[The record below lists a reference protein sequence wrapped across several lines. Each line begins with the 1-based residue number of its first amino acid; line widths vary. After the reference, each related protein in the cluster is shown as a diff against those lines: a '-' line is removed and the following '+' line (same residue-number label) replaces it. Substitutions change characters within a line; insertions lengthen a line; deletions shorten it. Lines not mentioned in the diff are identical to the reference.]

1 MTRTRIVFG
10 VFLTICAALMFTA
23 YLILSTL
30 SAPSTVTPTPT
41 PTPEP
46 MEIVQEVRP
55 APMPLPTPKPKPI
68 CTPTPEPTPA
78 PQPTAEPV
86 LLMAEAKPQES
97 EWAFPLS
104 EEEFV
109 TACRMVMGEAGAEPY
124 DGMIAVAQC
133 ILAACEADGI
143 VPSEVRTEYRY
154 AGWKEEYS
162 DKVERAVYAVFRE
175 GIRVCEEEIIFFYA
189 PALCTSKWHETQDYV
204 TTIGGHKFFAEKG
217 V

>member
-10 VFLTICAALMFTA
+10 VFLTICAALIFTA

-30 SAPSTVTPTPT
+30 PAPSTVTPTPT

-46 MEIVQEVRP
+46 VEIVQIVRP
-55 APMPLPTPKPKPI
+55 APTPTPIPKPV
-68 CTPTPEPTPA
+68 CTPAPEPTPT
-78 PQPTAEPV
+78 PMPTAEPV
-86 LLMAEAKPQES
+86 LLMAEAKPQEP

-104 EEEFV
+104 EEEFI

-133 ILAACEADGI
+133 ILAACQADGI

-162 DKVERAVYAVFRE
+162 DKVERAVLAVFRD
-175 GIRVCEEEIIFFYA
+175 GTRVCDEEIIFFYA
-189 PALCTSKWHETQDYV
+189 PKICTSKWHETQVYV
-204 TTIGGHKFFAEKG
+204 LTIGGHKFFAEKG

>member
-10 VFLTICAALMFTA
+10 VFLSLCAALAFTA
-23 YLILSTL
+23 HLILSAHSL
-30 SAPSTVTPTPT
+30 PSRAEPTPM
-41 PTPEP
+41 PTPEAV
-46 MEIVQEVRP
+46 EIVQIVRP
-55 APMPLPTPKPKPI
+55 APIPTPRPKPGY
-68 CTPTPEPTPA
+68 TPA
-78 PQPTAEPV
+78 PELAPTPQPTAEPV
-86 LLMAEAKPQES
+86 LLMAEAKPQEP

-104 EEEFV
+104 EDEFV
-109 TACRMVMGEAGAEPY
+109 TACRIVMGEAGAEPY

-143 VPSEVRTEYRY
+143 APSEVRTEYRY

>member
-1 MTRTRIVFG
+1 MTRTRIVVG
-10 VFLTICAALMFTA
+10 VFLTLCAALAFTA
-23 YLILSTL
+23 HLILS
-30 SAPSTVTPTPT
+30 ARPVPSREEPT

-46 MEIVQEVRP
+46 VEIVQVVRP
-55 APMPLPTPKPKPI
+55 APMPLPTPKP
-68 CTPTPEPTPA
+68 TPAPEPTPA

-86 LLMAEAKPQES
+86 LLMAEAKPQEP

-104 EEEFV
+104 EEEFI

-189 PALCTSKWHETQDYV
+189 PALCTSNWHETQDYV
-204 TTIGGHKFFAEKG
+204 LTIGGHKFFAEKG
-217 V
+217 A